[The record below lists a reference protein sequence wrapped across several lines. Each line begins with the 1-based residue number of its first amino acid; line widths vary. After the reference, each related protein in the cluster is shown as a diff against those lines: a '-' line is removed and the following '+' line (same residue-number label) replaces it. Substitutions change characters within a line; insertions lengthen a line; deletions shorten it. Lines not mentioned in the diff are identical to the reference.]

1 MGTRIYTADGDF
13 IRTLLPYKT
22 IRSWLLIERP
32 LVESYIEVP
41 GTKGN
46 AYLIKI
52 SSITCIEQE
61 LTDYLEE
68 KK

>member
-1 MGTRIYTADGDF
+1 MTDGYW
-13 IRTLLPYKT
+13 INTPVPYET

-32 LVESYIEVP
+32 LVEPYIEVP
-41 GTKGN
+41 GVKEN
-46 AYLIKI
+46 NYLIKI

-61 LTDYLEE
+61 LPNHDEE